1 LEIQNL
7 FTTFAVELKP
17 IKTNRVMKDY
27 VNKQFSVN
35 GIEVICRGDYEG
47 LPCPMCALE
56 FSDDEMQRIANF
68 IYDAMLNDYDFSESV
83 IALYFKNP
91 MELENE
97 NYELCEDMDLA
108 FWREMEEIAV
118 SEGMRYY
125 EDMTNDEYKAIIKKY
140 K

>member
-1 LEIQNL
+1 
-7 FTTFAVELKP
+7 
-17 IKTNRVMKDY
+17 MKDY
-27 VNKQFSVN
+27 VNKKFSVN